1 MKVQLIVLM
10 MGLLRLVALIVVS
23 DVADLALME
32 ALIAVAQKL
41 RGDKHV
47 VCMMVVRLA
56 VVQPIL
62 PQSVLTMEAQVEE
75 QEDVDNRF
83 N

>member
-1 MKVQLIVLM
+1 MKVRLIVLM
-10 MGLLRLVALIVVS
+10 MGLLLLEALIVVS

-32 ALIAVAQKL
+32 VPIAVVQRL
-41 RGDKHV
+41 RGDKHA

-56 VVQPIL
+56 VVRPIL
-62 PQSVLTMEAQVEE
+62 PQSVLTMEVQAVEL
-75 QEDVDNRF
+75 EDVDNRL

>member
-1 MKVQLIVLM
+1 MKVRLIVLM
-10 MGLLRLVALIVVS
+10 MGLLRLVALIEVS
-23 DVADLALME
+23 DVVDLALME
-32 ALIAVAQKL
+32 ALIAVALRL
-41 RGDKHV
+41 RGDKHA

-56 VVQPIL
+56 VVRPIQH
-62 PQSVLTMEAQVEE
+62 QSVLTMEAQVEE

>member
-1 MKVQLIVLM
+1 MKVRLIVLM
-10 MGLLRLVALIVVS
+10 MELLRLEALIVVS
-23 DVADLALME
+23 DVVGLALME
-32 ALIAVAQKL
+32 ALIAVVRRL
-41 RGDKHV
+41 RGDKHA

-56 VVQPIL
+56 VVPPIQP
-62 PQSVLTMEAQVEE
+62 QRVDTMEAEVEE

>member
-1 MKVQLIVLM
+1 MKVRLIVLM

-32 ALIAVAQKL
+32 ALIAVALRL
-41 RGDKHV
+41 RGDKHA

-56 VVQPIL
+56 VVRPIQL
-62 PQSVLTMEAQVEE
+62 QSVLTMEAQVEE
-75 QEDVDNRF
+75 QEVVDNRF

>member
-1 MKVQLIVLM
+1 MKVRLIVLM
-10 MGLLRLVALIVVS
+10 MGLLRLEALIVVS

-41 RGDKHV
+41 RGDKHA
-47 VCMMVVRLA
+47 VCMMVARLA
-56 VVQPIL
+56 VVRPIQ
-62 PQSVLTMEAQVEE
+62 PQSVLTMEAQVVE

>member
-1 MKVQLIVLM
+1 MKVRLIVLM

-23 DVADLALME
+23 DVVDLVLME
-32 ALIAVAQKL
+32 VLIAVAQRL
-41 RGDKHV
+41 REDKHV

-56 VVQPIL
+56 VVRPIQ
-62 PQSVLTMEAQVEE
+62 PQSVLTMEVQAVE
-75 QEDVDNRF
+75 QGDVDNRL

>member
-1 MKVQLIVLM
+1 MKVRLIVLTM
-10 MGLLRLVALIVVS
+10 ELLMLVALIVVS
-23 DVADLALME
+23 DVADLVLME
-32 ALIAVAQKL
+32 APIAVVQRL

-47 VCMMVVRLA
+47 VCMTEVRLA
-56 VVQPIL
+56 VVRPIQH
-62 PQSVLTMEAQVEE
+62 QSVLTMEAQVEE